1 MDIQPMG
8 LSLSHILLV
17 CHSPQVCCSVL
28 TNMSVPRISTLLVSR
43 SLRLGLAKSSLVGPQ
58 VSEGA
63 FRGLSTSSSLLD
75 KFFTKKHEWVLVEG
89 TKGTVGVSQYAADA
103 LGDIV
108 YAQLPDPGDSVTA
121 GEECG
126 ALESVKAASEVYSP
140 VSGSVTEKNETVED
154 GPALIN
160 QSPQQDGWLFRLD
173 LSDPSQVNELM
184 VEEDYLKYLETV
196 EDDH

>member
-1 MDIQPMG
+1 MVRCGSIMG
-8 LSLSHILLV
+8 NHL
-17 CHSPQVCCSVL
+17 
-28 TNMSVPRISTLLVSR
+28 
-43 SLRLGLAKSSLVGPQ
+43 
-58 VSEGA
+58 
-63 FRGLSTSSSLLD
+63 RGLSTTVRRD
-75 KFFTKKHEWVLVEG
+75 ERFFTKKHEWVQVEG

-173 LSDPSQVNELM
+173 LSDPSQVNGLM

-196 EDDH
+196 EE

>member
-1 MDIQPMG
+1 MDIQPVG
-8 LSLSHILLV
+8 LSLSHILLL
-17 CHSPQVCCSVL
+17 CHSSLVCCSVL

-63 FRGLSTSSSLLD
+63 FRGLSTSSTLLD

-108 YAQLPDPGDSVTA
+108 YAQLPDPGDSVT
-121 GEECG
+121 
-126 ALESVKAASEVYSP
+126 ASEVYSP